1 MVLAR
6 QWSSL
11 PLMLRFSGVVL
22 CQSGCCAHGWQRV
35 PSGVPCTSAIGSWMF
50 PLCILHH
57 TQVPQTG
64 TCRLDLLFLSTGSCS
79 VSLEMNLYTIFVA
92 DLLNTFS
99 YALGVWD
106 DSVSYAGLVLQRFLS
121 VVPFLV
127 LSAPCSV
134 VSSWMLPSSWLLFRS
149 LLWTL
154 FIAHLGCLHL
164 DRSSLRCYYSLLQ
177 SSCPI
182 QTILA
187 LWIRVLM
194 TLYLAA
200 RLWWLSYCKYWSV
213 WVGFLYI
220 EIDKELSSSGFTK
233 VSRKGIALFLW
244 LPSTVNIIAVSKLLM
259 WSRNNCLLAS
269 CWMTKVSSTT

>member
-1 MVLAR
+1 MPWVYGMIL
-6 QWSSL
+6 S
-11 PLMLRFSGVVL
+11 PMLG
-22 CQSGCCAHGWQRV
+22 
-35 PSGVPCTSAIGSWMF
+35 
-50 PLCILHH
+50 
-57 TQVPQTG
+57 
-64 TCRLDLLFLSTGSCS
+64 LS
-79 VSLEMNLYTIFVA
+79 
-92 DLLNTFS
+92 
-99 YALGVWD
+99 
-106 DSVSYAGLVLQRFLS
+106 LQRFLS

-269 CWMTKVSSTT
+269 CWMTKVSSTNLNQCLRGWRQYRGPSFQNIPYTIWPLWDRPGIT